1 MLQFRIADLM
11 RDQPLY
17 DKVEAAAEYLLDK
30 HPESVKPVI
39 RRWLGH
45 APRYGEV

>member
-11 RDQPLY
+11 RDQELL
-17 DKVEAAAEYLLDK
+17 DKVEQAAAWLIEK
-30 HPESVKPVI
+30 HPQSIEPIV